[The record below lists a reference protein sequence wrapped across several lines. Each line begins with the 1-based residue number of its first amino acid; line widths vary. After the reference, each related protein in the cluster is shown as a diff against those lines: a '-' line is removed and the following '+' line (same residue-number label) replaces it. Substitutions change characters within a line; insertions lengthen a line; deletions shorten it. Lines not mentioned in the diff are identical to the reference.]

1 MLRHVAFPSGSI
13 RLFAGSLLAA
23 GMIAAAAPAFA
34 QSCQE
39 DFQKLSGRREAQM
52 QGLNAMT
59 AGGKKKLD
67 PEAACPK
74 LRSLAAV
81 EQELLGY
88 MTKNKD
94 WCQIPDDALD
104 NVKKGAARTAQ
115 VAAQACN
122 VAAQVK
128 KAKEAAARGETPG
141 GNGPQPQRLPAGPL

>member
-1 MLRHVAFPSGSI
+1 MLRHVAFSSGSL
-13 RLFAGSLLAA
+13 RLLARA
-23 GMIAAAAPAFA
+23 GLAAALVGFAAPALA

-39 DFQKLSGRREAQM
+39 DFEKLSGRREAQM
-52 QGLNAMT
+52 KALNAMT

-74 LRSLAAV
+74 LRDLAAT
-81 EQELLGY
+81 ERELLGY

-94 WCQIPDDALD
+94 WCQIPDEALD
-104 NVKKGAARTAQ
+104 SVKKGSARTSQ

-141 GNGPQPQRLPAGPL
+141 GPAPQRLPAGPL